1 MIYKRSWPITRVA
14 LPTTAGGCVAN
25 VIEKLILPFGN
36 ITAQIVATQ
45 SAAPVL
51 EGYCGIATP
60 FSIPPKLLSSAN
72 RERDLEQDLSGNS
85 CRNSLLEA
93 VSLAFAYFSPS
104 FNVP

>member
-14 LPTTAGGCVAN
+14 LTTGIVAD
-25 VIEKLILPFGN
+25 VAERSILAFGER
-36 ITAQIVATQ
+36 TAQIVATE

-51 EGYCGIATP
+51 EGYCGFATP
-60 FSIPPKLLSSAN
+60 FSIPPKILSSAN
-72 RERDLEQDLSGNS
+72 IERDLEQDLSGNS
-85 CRNSLLEA
+85 CRNFLLEA